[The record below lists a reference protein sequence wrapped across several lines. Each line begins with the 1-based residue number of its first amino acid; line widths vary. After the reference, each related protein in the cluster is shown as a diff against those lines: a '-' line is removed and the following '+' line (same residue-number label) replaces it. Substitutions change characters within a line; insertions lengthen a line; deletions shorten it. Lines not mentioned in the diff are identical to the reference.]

1 MILKAAVLK
10 QKKHGNF
17 GNKKVLVPTKAKCN
31 AGLVGL
37 WNVFRDASA
46 KTSFDELYLIK

>member
-1 MILKAAVLK
+1 M
-10 QKKHGNF
+10 
-17 GNKKVLVPTKAKCN
+17 PTMAKCN

-46 KTSFDELYLIK
+46 KTSFDELYLKKVNSQKLVWLCFVR